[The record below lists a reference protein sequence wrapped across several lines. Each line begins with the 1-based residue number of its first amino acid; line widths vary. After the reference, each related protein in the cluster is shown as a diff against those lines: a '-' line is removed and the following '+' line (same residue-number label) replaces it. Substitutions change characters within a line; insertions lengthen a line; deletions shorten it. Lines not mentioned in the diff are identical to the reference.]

1 MREVGGHLTVLCIF
15 MLSFPYIR
23 LAAVVPLIWC
33 KSCGSEGWLACEQV
47 VSRDI
52 RTLLTA
58 RAKYF
63 NLLLDDVSI
72 TNLTFSREY
81 TGAVEAKQV
90 AQQESERAK
99 FIVRCLSL
107 KLHALCHVLTQ
118 FCVRG
123 LSPSCP
129 AVSLLLH
136 A

>member
-1 MREVGGHLTVLCIF
+1 M
-15 MLSFPYIR
+15 
-23 LAAVVPLIWC
+23 W
-33 KSCGSEGWLACEQV
+33 QV

-99 FIVRCLSL
+99 FIVSSPTYCMQSRAKACCGQGW
-107 KLHALCHVLTQ
+107 KLAQ
-118 FCVRG
+118 SFCE
-123 LSPSCP
+123 
-129 AVSLLLH
+129 A
-136 A
+136 

>member
-1 MREVGGHLTVLCIF
+1 M
-15 MLSFPYIR
+15 
-23 LAAVVPLIWC
+23 
-33 KSCGSEGWLACEQV
+33 

-99 FIVRCLSL
+99 FIVRRLR
-107 KLHALCHVLTQ
+107 LHALGHVMTQ
-118 FCVRG
+118 FCEQG
-123 LSPSCP
+123 PSPSCP
-129 AVSLLLH
+129 AVTLLLR